1 MDQNTTESPAEII
14 IDPEEPVPPS
24 RTVNHEKLAAHTI
37 YVIFAVIS
45 SLCVLITVI
54 RTKSVRNQ
62 LLGVMLINIAVV
74 DLIHAMVVTRS
85 IETESRGGIG
95 NFGSI
100 GCQFYI
106 IGSKVTG
113 VVIYSC
119 TGIICLDITFRLP
132 QTRKAQAVATICIWG
147 FGIIFALLM
156 TYGALEGP
164 YVRKEIDSRCS
175 PRLRWSHWVHIW
187 LSLCVFHI
195 IPSVIVVVALIRF
208 CYPDSANQ
216 SIKDKMLPF
225 ILTATMFLV
234 PGWAIE
240 LLNCIMH
247 NGMRFAWSY
256 DLFFF
261 FVIIME
267 MRFSAIL
274 LVWLFLIP
282 DLRNKFLC
290 RETADVDSI
299 ELIE

>member
-1 MDQNTTESPAEII
+1 
-14 IDPEEPVPPS
+14 
-24 RTVNHEKLAAHTI
+24 
-37 YVIFAVIS
+37 
-45 SLCVLITVI
+45 
-54 RTKSVRNQ
+54 
-62 LLGVMLINIAVV
+62 MLINMAVA

-85 IETESRGGIG
+85 METESRGGIG
-95 NFGSI
+95 NFASI

-113 VVIYSC
+113 VVIYAS
-119 TGIICLDITFRLP
+119 TTIICLDITFRLP
-132 QTRKAQAVATICIWG
+132 QTRKAPAVATICICG

-156 TYGALEGP
+156 AYGALEGP
-164 YVRKEIDSRCS
+164 YVKKELDSRCS

-187 LSLCVFHI
+187 LTLCVFHI
-195 IPSVIVVVALIRF
+195 IPSVIVVAGLIRF

-225 ILTATMFLV
+225 ILTAIMFLV
-234 PGWAIE
+234 PLWVVE
-240 LLNCIMH
+240 LLHCIMQ
-247 NGMRFAWSY
+247 NGMRYVWFD

-267 MRFSAIL
+267 TRFSAIL

-290 RETADVDSI
+290 REIADVDSI